1 MKREMILQNELNRS
15 SKSVCVSMEVQYH
28 PTLIQTD
35 LEEIIH
41 IYMSVYLKVNM
52 TCISVYLKSLWL
64 YLKRKVNVK
73 AILLLN
79 FFSLYAKTNR
89 QPAGP

>member
-1 MKREMILQNELNRS
+1 M
-15 SKSVCVSMEVQYH
+15 SVC
-28 PTLIQTD
+28 
-35 LEEIIH
+35 
-41 IYMSVYLKVNM
+41 LKVNM
-52 TCISVYLKSLWL
+52 TSISVYLKSLWL